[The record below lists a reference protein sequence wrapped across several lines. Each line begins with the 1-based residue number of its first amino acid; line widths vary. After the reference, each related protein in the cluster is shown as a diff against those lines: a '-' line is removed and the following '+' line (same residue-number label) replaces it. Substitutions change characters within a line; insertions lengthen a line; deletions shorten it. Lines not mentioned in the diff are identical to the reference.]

1 MATVIST
8 EGKSTEGK
16 PRRRR
21 KRGSDRWLSEVKGIA
36 ALLAA
41 GFALIALATFDPT
54 LTPSEQQGLTGPV
67 GVWLGWATFQSF
79 GYAGFLL
86 PLLLGGWGASAFLR
100 PIVVRGWVP
109 LAGLGALLIAA
120 AGMLTQATRVRSGA
134 IGGGLVGYATTGVL
148 QAGFGDVGTWL
159 MLVAAIPIGVL
170 CVTRVSYAAVV
181 RITTSRL
188 TRLKRRK
195 AQSTPAVRV
204 AAEPASAVEPQ
215 ASELFALPVV
225 VEPSRP
231 RGRLAEQ
238 GLAWQETFDF
248 GRGGAATFQLPPVG
262 LLKVPPASELK
273 RTREELQDNAET
285 IRRKLQDFEVE
296 GRIVQVSPGPI
307 ITSYEFEPAA
317 GVKIS
322 QVRRLI
328 SSVIEASL
336 SNNTSTLGDVNQQL
350 QALQTFADVLA
361 QVRTAQQ
368 ASLAS
373 VQELRTM
380 QQGALAQSQQELTQ
394 AQHTQQELWQ
404 QRQSAQAETQQW
416 QERHTAT
423 VQSLAETRAQLQ
435 QAAAAGEALQQHL
448 RSQIAQSTQE
458 STAWRLLYEQAQHQ
472 QTTLQ
477 AQLTERDETVRQF
490 EAAQAAVQGQ
500 EFGQLRQAMG
510 QAQEALHAVQQQVQA
525 GQTETQ
531 QWQAHH
537 AEATQALAA
546 LQEQRTAMAADVARG
561 QTLAEQATQRATAA
575 EQHNVHLQ
583 TQLQT
588 ALLEHQQT
596 QVRSTEEREFL
607 HKQLDMRQ
615 ADLERLRHSADN
627 AQQTLAETRTA
638 LENVQEQV
646 QQARH
651 AETAQA
657 LTAVRTQL
665 EAQGAQAAQELERVQ
680 TQYTQAMQERDAL
693 QVQLSHLT
701 DAVQQHEQ
709 TLVSQ
714 REALQRA
721 TAAADGAQQQL
732 HAQADQEAKRTTDI
746 QALQQRVSQGLA
758 TAIAQKVVTLQPAP
772 DHLTLRISSETLF
785 RSGTVALRPESR
797 DILEQI
803 VAVLHTVPDYLCRVD
818 GHTDDGPMTG
828 AARERFPSHWELSAV
843 RAVALVRFFQER
855 NIPAERLVA
864 SGHAFHRPLAPNTT
878 PEGRAQNRRIE
889 ISLIPPPVLEDR
901 PAQR

>member
-204 AAEPASAVEPQ
+204 ATEPASAVEPQ

-322 QVRRLI
+322 QV
-328 SSVIEASL
+328 V
-336 SNNTSTLGDVNQQL
+336 NLGDDL
-350 QALQTFADVLA
+350 ALALK
-361 QVRTAQQ
+361 
-368 ASLAS
+368 SAS
-373 VQELRTM
+373 VRIVGPIPGRGTVAIEVPN
-380 QQGALAQSQQELTQ
+380 SE
-394 AQHTQQELWQ
+394 
-404 QRQSAQAETQQW
+404 
-416 QERHTAT
+416 TAT
-423 VQSLAETRAQLQ
+423 VYLREIFVSAEFAESKGKLPLALGKDVTGTPVVSDLTSMPHLLVAGATGSGKSVGLNSMICSILYKATPADVRFLLIDPKRLELSVYEGIPHLLAPVVTDAKE
-435 QAAAAGEALQQHL
+435 AAARLRWIVGKMDERYRTLQLKQVRNIEGYNKAVGPEERLPYWVVVVDELADLMMVSAGEVQTSLVRLA
-448 RSQIAQSTQE
+448 QIA
-458 STAWRLLYEQAQHQ
+458 R
-472 QTTLQ
+472 
-477 AQLTERDETVRQF
+477 
-490 EAAQAAVQGQ
+490 AVGIH
-500 EFGQLRQAMG
+500 LII
-510 QAQEALHAVQQQVQA
+510 
-525 GQTETQ
+525 
-531 QWQAHH
+531 
-537 AEATQALAA
+537 
-546 LQEQRTAMAADVARG
+546 
-561 QTLAEQATQRATAA
+561 ATQRPSVDVVTGLIKANFPTRIAFQVASKVDSRTVLDGNGA
-575 EQHNVHLQ
+575 EQLLGNGDMIFVPPGANKQTRVHGAWVADDEVRAVCDFLRKQ
-583 TQLQT
+583 GT
-588 ALLEHQQT
+588 AVYEEVVLA
-596 QVRSTEEREFL
+596 TEE
-607 HKQLDMRQ
+607 D
-615 ADLERLRHSADN
+615 
-627 AQQTLAETRTA
+627 
-638 LENVQEQV
+638 V
-646 QQARH
+646 
-651 AETAQA
+651 
-657 LTAVRTQL
+657 
-665 EAQGAQAAQELERVQ
+665 AAG
-680 TQYTQAMQERDAL
+680 
-693 QVQLSHLT
+693 
-701 DAVQQHEQ
+701 
-709 TLVSQ
+709 
-714 REALQRA
+714 
-721 TAAADGAQQQL
+721 AAADRDDLYWDAVHLVIGQRQASISFLQRRMRLGYPEAARFIDMMEQDRVIGPGDGAKPREVL
-732 HAQADQEAKRTTDI
+732 VGPEYLAKR
-746 QALQQRVSQGLA
+746 G
-758 TAIAQKVVTLQPAP
+758 K
-772 DHLTLRISSETLF
+772 
-785 RSGTVALRPESR
+785 
-797 DILEQI
+797 
-803 VAVLHTVPDYLCRVD
+803 
-818 GHTDDGPMTG
+818 
-828 AARERFPSHWELSAV
+828 
-843 RAVALVRFFQER
+843 
-855 NIPAERLVA
+855 
-864 SGHAFHRPLAPNTT
+864 
-878 PEGRAQNRRIE
+878 
-889 ISLIPPPVLEDR
+889 
-901 PAQR
+901 